1 MLIKS
6 GETKPCIEMHPV
18 VGGAVIWVQVQGN
31 VQEVASELNRMIG
44 TDKWE
49 IKFSK
54 VKRKRSLDANG
65 LYWKLLTDL
74 ASVLRESKP
83 YMHNLMLRRYGQPLF
98 VGEHIV
104 YTQIPDT
111 EQAEKEALEGE
122 TFHIKP
128 TSKVIKGNDGVMY
141 RYYMVLRGSSD
152 LNSQE
157 FSVLLDGLISECKEQ
172 GIPTLTPDEI
182 EEIKRNGGKQ

>member
-54 VKRKRSLDANG
+54 VKKKRSLDANA
-65 LYWKLLTDL
+65 YCWKLVDSL
-74 ASVLRESKP
+74 AEVLHESPKEVYREAIRDIGGVSDILCIK
-83 YMHNLMLRRYGQPLF
+83 N
-98 VGEHIV
+98 
-104 YTQIPDT
+104 
-111 EQAEKEALEGE
+111 EAVE
-122 TFHIKP
+122 TFVTNWESRGVGWQTETFP
-128 TSKVIKGNDGVMY
+128 SKIEGCTNVRVFY
-141 RYYMVLRGSSD
+141 GSSTYD
-152 LNSQE
+152 TKQMST
-157 FSVLLDGLISECKEQ
+157 LIDRLIEECKAQ
-172 GIPTLTPDEI
+172 GIPTLTPKEI
-182 EEIKRNGGKQ
+182 AELEGVK

>member
-54 VKRKRSLDANG
+54 VRKRKTLDQVGYAWVLIDKLAEVLKQSPKEVYREMVRDIPGVSKIVCVQEDAAEDFKRIWEKNG
-65 LYWKLLTDL
+65 LGWGCEEFPSKIQGC
-74 ASVLRESKP
+74 VNLR
-83 YMHNLMLRRYGQPLF
+83 LVYGMSC
-98 VGEHIV
+98 
-104 YTQIPDT
+104 YDT
-111 EQAEKEALEGE
+111 KQMS
-122 TFHIKP
+122 T
-128 TSKVIKGNDGVMY
+128 
-141 RYYMVLRGSSD
+141 
-152 LNSQE
+152 
-157 FSVLLDGLISECKEQ
+157 LIDRLIEECKAQ
-172 GIPTLTPDEI
+172 GIPTLTPKEI
-182 EEIKRNGGKQ
+182 AELEGMK